1 MFNLYPSEEIVYEV
15 SSDPVLKVK
24 KRSRY
29 LLVLFVILLAVALFY
44 NYASAQDFVLNA
56 VFWVALFGAF
66 ISLVAYIVTVS
77 NAKKKEDKFKYVIT
91 NTRIVQVNEEGKVVK
106 EILRNKVKRVDTVN
120 ITSNSG
126 SIVINPRELSP
137 QDRYKRELKGEHGTM
152 YTKDTF
158 IISDVKN
165 LEKIIEIIKA

>member
-1 MFNLYPSEEIVYEV
+1 MFNLHPSEEIVYEV

-29 LLVLFVILLAVALFY
+29 LLVLFVVLLAVAVFY

-56 VFWVALFGAF
+56 VSWVSLLGAI
-66 ISLVAYIVTVS
+66 ISILAYFVTLN

-91 NTRIVQVNEEGKVVK
+91 NARIVQISEEGKVVR
-106 EILRNKVKRVDTVN
+106 EILRNKVKRIDTVN